1 MKESSTLLSYNDIWP
16 IVIRQTVSNQIM
28 FGVPSVMQTD
38 EKTIVNQLRQH
49 ISKESKYGVIGKGE
63 SQFSFT
69 LMMPDRKH
77 ALISDVIFCS
87 SRRWSSKDEYD
98 SFMLSMIL
106 RGYFERPDC
115 FGWEHSKV
123 LSWFRGGLS

>member
-28 FGVPSVMQTD
+28 FGVPNVMQTD
-38 EKTIVNQLRQH
+38 EKTIISQLRQH
-49 ISKESKYGVIGKGE
+49 ISNDNKYGTIGKGKI
-63 SQFSFT
+63 QFSFT

-77 ALISDVIFCS
+77 ALISDVIFCP
-87 SRRWSSKDEYD
+87 SRKWSSKEEHDN
-98 SFMLSMIL
+98 FMLSMIL

-115 FGWEHSKV
+115 FGWERSKV
-123 LSWFRGGLS
+123 LSWFRGSLS